1 MNQHYVFWLFCYIKL
16 DTFFSLVTVGTVLG
30 IRDQIMTKTEKNLYS
45 NWEISVHFSCFE
57 YFLTVKVWFCGRN
70 SRLGLQTSNL
80 SSGTRQ
86 LLDFVV
92 VHSVSRV

>member
-1 MNQHYVFWLFCYIKL
+1 
-16 DTFFSLVTVGTVLG
+16 
-30 IRDQIMTKTEKNLYS
+30 MTKTEKNLYS